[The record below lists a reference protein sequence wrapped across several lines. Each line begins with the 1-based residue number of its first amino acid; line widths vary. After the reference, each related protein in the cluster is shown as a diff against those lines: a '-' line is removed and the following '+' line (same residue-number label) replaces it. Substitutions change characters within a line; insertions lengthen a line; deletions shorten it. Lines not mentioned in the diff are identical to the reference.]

1 MVIEVEQLQQR
12 KGRVSNAEL
21 PVPRNERE
29 RGRVFEDERPVPGRV
44 PFAWVKRHAIDYH
57 GKPDDAAQR
66 QGRWQ
71 PYSEASLDF
80 IARHVVGA
88 LRCVNEN
95 GAAIARW
102 PGPVLDI
109 LRSAGNELRPR
120 CRMESTFIALRI
132 TGCLPKPMQKPLQER
147 NYCDFSPLGRFLG
160 DYSPLGSVPP
170 SARKPARSAAA
181 EERPTRLASFV
192 RFQN

>member
-44 PFAWVKRHAIDYH
+44 PFAWVKRHTTDYH

-120 CRMESTFIALRI
+120 LSYGEHFHRVENNALPPEANAE
-132 TGCLPKPMQKPLQER
+132 TAAGQE
-147 NYCDFSPLGRFLG
+147 LL
-160 DYSPLGSVPP
+160 
-170 SARKPARSAAA
+170 
-181 EERPTRLASFV
+181 
-192 RFQN
+192 